1 MRFFSPKIIA
11 AASAIFLQASASAA
25 MTDGTYTASAP
36 GIWGTP
42 VEVTLAVKDGKISNI
57 QFKHNETQGV
67 GSRAL
72 DLIGK
77 EVLRTQSLN
86 VDAVS
91 GATASSKAAL
101 AALETALTQAGY
113 VNLAKKTINKTQPA
127 MSYTDTSTDVVVVGG
142 GPGGMMAAIELS
154 KANKK
159 VILLEKLGVLG
170 GNGTFTSTYIQAGGT
185 IVQQKHGSK
194 DTTVESFAKYLSG
207 YPDTDSVMAKTVA
220 PESKEV
226 VDFLVDNGA
235 DLDRIFKPFAH
246 APSDGSAPGLE
257 ITKIFTKA
265 ISKES
270 VDIRL
275 NNRVTKILM
284 DNGRAVGVEVT
295 PVNGKPYKISAKAVI
310 LATGG
315 FAANKQML
323 KKYAPEAAVLGTTNS
338 SGTQG
343 DGHRLAESVGA
354 NLTDMQ
360 KIVLNPSTYNAN
372 GTQISFTALR
382 FTSGGI
388 MVNKEGQRFID
399 DTSNDKT
406 GVTQAM
412 IKATGGTGK
421 AFLIF
426 DQSSV
431 SKLAIIQ
438 DYVNKG
444 YVLHDNSIESLASKL
459 GIEPNGL
466 KKTIE
471 KYKTYAANGVDP
483 EFGRKT
489 FGCTFNS
496 LPYYGVKIEPAVHAT
511 LGGIAINTKAQ
522 ALDKNGKPIAGL
534 YAVGQVTDSNLGRHN
549 VNVFVPPSFA
559 RIAVRNILKDLK

>member
-1 MRFFSPKIIA
+1 MTGYVPKFATFAIA
-11 AASAIFLQASASAA
+11 AFVHTAA
-25 MTDGTYTASAP
+25 FAALMDGSYVASAP
-36 GIWGTP
+36 GVWGSP
-42 VEVTLAVKDGKISNI
+42 VETTVVVKQGKIADIS
-57 QFKHNETQGV
+57 FKHNETEGV

-72 DLIGK
+72 DVIARSVVK
-77 EVLRTQSLN
+77 TQSLA
-86 VDAVS
+86 VDVVS

-101 AALETALTQAGY
+101 MALSVALQKAGY
-113 VNLAKKTINKTQPA
+113 QASNGVKNTVQTAFGDA
-127 MSYTDTSTDVVVVGG
+127 STDVVVVGG

-154 KANKK
+154 RAGKD

-185 IVQQKHGSK
+185 VVQAKHKST
-194 DTTVESFAKYLSG
+194 DTTVEGFAKYLSG
-207 YPDTDSVMAKTVA
+207 YPDTDPVMAQTVA
-220 PESKEV
+220 PESKVV
-226 VDFLVDNGA
+226 VDFLVENGA

-246 APSDGSAPGLE
+246 APSDGRAPGLE
-257 ITKIFTKA
+257 ITKTFTKA
-265 ISKES
+265 LEKEK
-270 VDIRL
+270 VDVRL
-275 NNRVTKILM
+275 NARATRILM
-284 DNGRAVGVEVT
+284 KDGRAVGVEVT
-295 PVNGKPYKISAKAVI
+295 PLSGKPYKVTAKAVI

-315 FAANKQML
+315 FSASKEML
-323 KKYAPEAAVLGTTNS
+323 KQFAPEAAVLGTTNS
-338 SGTQG
+338 AGTQG
-343 DGHRLAESVGA
+343 EGHRLAQEVGA
-354 NLTDMQ
+354 KLTDMG

-388 MVNKEGQRFID
+388 MVNQSGNRFID

-431 SKLAIIQ
+431 SKLAIIK
-438 DYVNKG
+438 DYVQKG
-444 YVLHDNSIESLASKL
+444 YVLHDKSLENLAKRL
-459 GIEPNGL
+459 GIDPKGL
-466 KKTIE
+466 ANTIA
-471 KYKTYAANGVDP
+471 KYKTYAESGNDP

-489 FGCTFNS
+489 FGCKFDT

-522 ALDKNGKPIAGL
+522 ALDKNGVPIKGL

-559 RIAVRNILKDLK
+559 RIAVREILKETK

>member
-1 MRFFSPKIIA
+1 MKNTV
-11 AASAIFLQASASAA
+11 Q
-25 MTDGTYTASAP
+25 TAF
-36 GIWGTP
+36 G
-42 VEVTLAVKDGKISNI
+42 
-57 QFKHNETQGV
+57 
-67 GSRAL
+67 
-72 DLIGK
+72 
-77 EVLRTQSLN
+77 
-86 VDAVS
+86 DA
-91 GATASSKAAL
+91 
-101 AALETALTQAGY
+101 
-113 VNLAKKTINKTQPA
+113 
-127 MSYTDTSTDVVVVGG
+127 STDVVVVGG

-154 KANKK
+154 RAGKD

-185 IVQQKHGSK
+185 VVQAKHKST
-194 DTTVESFAKYLSG
+194 DTTVEGFAKYLSG
-207 YPDTDSVMAKTVA
+207 YPDTDPVMAQTVA
-220 PESKEV
+220 PESKVV
-226 VDFLVDNGA
+226 VDFLVENGA

-246 APSDGSAPGLE
+246 APSDGRAPGLE
-257 ITKIFTKA
+257 ITKTFTKA
-265 ISKES
+265 LEKEK
-270 VDIRL
+270 VDVRL
-275 NNRVTKILM
+275 NARATRILM
-284 DNGRAVGVEVT
+284 KDGRAVGVEVT
-295 PVNGKPYKISAKAVI
+295 PLSGKPYKVTAKAVI

-315 FAANKQML
+315 FSASKEML
-323 KKYAPEAAVLGTTNS
+323 KQFAPEAAVLGTTNS
-338 SGTQG
+338 AGTQG
-343 DGHRLAESVGA
+343 DGHRLAQEVGA
-354 NLTDMQ
+354 KLTDMG

-388 MVNKEGQRFID
+388 MVNQSGNRFID

-431 SKLAIIQ
+431 SKLAIIK
-438 DYVNKG
+438 DYVQKG
-444 YVLHDNSIESLASKL
+444 YVLHDKSLENLAKRL
-459 GIEPNGL
+459 GIDPKGL
-466 KKTIE
+466 ANTIA
-471 KYKTYAANGVDP
+471 KYKTYAESGNDP

-489 FGCTFNS
+489 FGCKFDT

-522 ALDKNGKPIAGL
+522 ALDKNGVPIKGL

-559 RIAVRNILKDLK
+559 RIAVREILKETK